1 MEWSPSALPTE
12 ASARDGWRLA
22 VDVTPTVHEGE
33 TTGMVVGDLFL
44 QAASEGLTVHTR
56 RASILFDV
64 SKEDAAARR
73 KRLRLTVD
81 RSYRIALAGFTVGEL
96 EAVFSTSRVTC
107 RMSVVQL
114 RAVGGGH
121 ATPQGGAR
129 RVVLG
134 HADRRRAAP
143 GKTDDAKRDKDRTIE
158 PVRAS
163 SALEGDDPPLPPSSS
178 PDVDVL
184 DLRSTSSDLRS
195 TRKKKPREKPRGKPR
210 TNPDPRVLGG
220 GRARRRDVRGGPGR
234 QRHGD
239 SRVRFIR
246 GARRD
251 VGPLRS
257 TRRRPPPP
265 RRADSLR
272 RAFADGHLRRG
283 SPRRARWGSHFV
295 AVTTAGA
302 WSASPGKDG
311 DDRGAA
317 AALDFVVERL
327 GGDAATRAVVRD
339 ACARAPGQQ
348 SGIAILAACGPG
360 GVRSRAWAGAGGSAK
375 ARGAV
380 ALALARCVDACEWF
394 PALVRVRT
402 GPHSDADSDARS
414 PWRSPWTSWGGE
426 PWFGVPEWSAEETRV
441 SRHASTLRDF
451 RAAFLGKPD
460 AFAGAGTSP
469 RRTTTRRP
477 ARALTCTPPRR
488 PYWRTSRRNTRRRG
502 GVPRDVFATRIGP

>member
-1 MEWSPSALPTE
+1 MRITSPQSGDVLEQGAEVTLSASFGPEHAGEAFHVSIADGRSWSGRWWRSVAENVRAAPDGFVSVRYRVPRDLVASDNYVVKFAAADAKPPREVEVAGVKVSTPLKIKRLGRDEVVVEWSPSALPTE

-184 DLRSTSSDLRS
+184 GPSVDVLGPSFDAEKEASREASREASDEPPTPGSWEVDARGAGTFGADRGVNVTVIRASDLS
-195 TRKKKPREKPRGKPR
+195 VAHDETW
-210 TNPDPRVLGG
+210 DLSG
-220 GRARRRDVRGGPGR
+220 GRRAAD
-234 QRHGD
+234 
-239 SRVRFIR
+239 
-246 GARRD
+246 AAAA
-251 VGPLRS
+251 
-257 TRRRPPPP
+257 
-265 RRADSLR
+265 ADSLR

-283 SPRRARWGSHFV
+283 S
-295 AVTTAGA
+295 
-302 WSASPGKDG
+302 
-311 DDRGAA
+311 
-317 AALDFVVERL
+317 
-327 GGDAATRAVVRD
+327 
-339 ACARAPGQQ
+339 
-348 SGIAILAACGPG
+348 
-360 GVRSRAWAGAGGSAK
+360 RS
-375 ARGAV
+375 
-380 ALALARCVDACEWF
+380 
-394 PALVRVRT
+394 
-402 GPHSDADSDARS
+402 
-414 PWRSPWTSWGGE
+414 
-426 PWFGVPEWSAEETRV
+426 
-441 SRHASTLRDF
+441 
-451 RAAFLGKPD
+451 
-460 AFAGAGTSP
+460 
-469 RRTTTRRP
+469 
-477 ARALTCTPPRR
+477 
-488 PYWRTSRRNTRRRG
+488 
-502 GVPRDVFATRIGP
+502 